1 MSVSAFARDVLVG
14 LKSNPKYLLSKY
26 FYDKRGSEIFQ
37 DIMRMPEY
45 YLTDC
50 ELEIFNNQKHSIF
63 NSFIKDDPKFD
74 LIELGAGDGLKTKVL
89 LNHFYQQKADFTYI
103 PIDISEDYVNN
114 LTDELK
120 EMYPE
125 MRVDGMIGDYFY
137 LLDHINEN
145 HKDKKILLFLGS
157 TIGNFEK
164 QDAKDFLVQVRSV
177 MRRKDMLFIGFDLK
191 KDPRVIIRAYN
202 DPHGHTAAFNLN
214 LLKRINRELDANF
227 NLNAFDHHEIYDPES
242 GAAKSFLISK
252 TDQEVYLR
260 SLEAKIPFAKS
271 ESIYMEISKKFDL
284 RMIRNLAE
292 VTGFEIVSN
301 FLDSR
306 QYFVN
311 SLWRF
316 KA

>member
-1 MSVSAFARDVLVG
+1 MSVSSFARDVLVG
-14 LKSNPKYLLSKY
+14 LKSNPKYLFSKY

-50 ELEIFNNQKHSIF
+50 EMEIFVNQKHPIYR
-63 NSFIKDDPKFD
+63 SFSSGEPKFD

-89 LNHFYQQKADFTYI
+89 LSHFHKHDSDFTYI

-114 LTDELK
+114 LRNELAEIHPK
-120 EMYPE
+120 MK
-125 MRVDGMIGDYFY
+125 VKGMIGDYFH

-145 HKDKKILLFLGS
+145 HKDKKILMFLGS

-164 QDAKDFLVQVRSV
+164 QDAMDFLVQVRSV
-177 MRRKDMLFIGFDLK
+177 MRKEDMLFIGFDLK
-191 KDPRVIIRAYN
+191 KDPKVIIRAYN
-202 DPHGHTAAFNLN
+202 DPHGHTAGFNLN
-214 LLKRINRELDANF
+214 LLKRINRELDADF
-227 NLNAFDHHEIYDPES
+227 KINAFNHHEIYDPES
-242 GAAKSFLISK
+242 GAAKSFLISSK
-252 TDQEVYLR
+252 DQEVYLKK
-260 SLEAKIPFAKS
+260 LDAKIPFMKS

-292 VTGFEIVSN
+292 ITGFEIVRN
-301 FLDSR
+301 FVDSR

-311 SLWRF
+311 SLWKF